1 MPIAGGKIFDDKK
14 VINMAETT
22 NWIEIGPVVGD
33 TGATGPKG
41 DKGDTG
47 ATGSQGPAGPLQGQK
62 EIQVILV
69 LELQ

>member
-1 MPIAGGKIFDDKK
+1 
-14 VINMAETT
+14 MAETT

-47 ATGSQGPAGPLQGQK
+47 TK
-62 EIQVILV
+62 R
-69 LELQ
+69 